1 MPSADFCTAVTQDCS
16 CVSCSIKT
24 MQTSRGKTLN
34 FPRVNAQ
41 FIKRIPIADGGLNGH
56 VPTGPGY
63 VTPHIGFLFVV
74 PRFCVGLP
82 SDPASRQRPCP
93 FANLRLCEYL
103 VRGLTPLELSAMPG
117 THANFRG
124 GASAPSLG
132 NFCYVASIRLRIVLI
147 VLLYTY
153 D

>member
-1 MPSADFCTAVTQDCS
+1 MPSADFCIVVTQNCS
-16 CVSCSIKT
+16 CISCSFNA

-34 FPRVNAQ
+34 FPRVDAQ

-56 VPTGPGY
+56 VPTGPKY

-74 PRFCVGLP
+74 LRFCVELP

-103 VRGLTPLELSAMPG
+103 IRGLSSLKLSAMLG
-117 THANFRG
+117 THACFSR
-124 GASAPSLG
+124 APKARRVEGQSPGTNWKYLLT
-132 NFCYVASIRLRIVLI
+132 VSIGKFFKS
-147 VLLYTY
+147 
-153 D
+153 